1 MLRFLFLLLFL
12 LFLSILILFIKSRG
26 KRRMGFSIS
35 EWMEMS
41 RDKRYQIHSKDN
53 ITNMERKKDL
63 IQEIRREYRRLNKQ

>member
-1 MLRFLFLLLFL
+1 
-12 LFLSILILFIKSRG
+12 
-26 KRRMGFSIS
+26 MGFSIS